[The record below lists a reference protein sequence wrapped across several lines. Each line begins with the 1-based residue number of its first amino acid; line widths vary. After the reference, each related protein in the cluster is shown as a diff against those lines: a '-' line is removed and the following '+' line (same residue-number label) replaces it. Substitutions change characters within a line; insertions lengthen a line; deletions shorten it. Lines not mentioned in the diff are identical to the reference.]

1 VKALRL
7 ALAATAV
14 VVALAV
20 MRQLVT
26 EPVFYSLTPNWTVI
40 VVGVGLVV
48 AFGGLLVWQSR
59 PQRSTGPLLTVTGF
73 AVLLGAFAGL
83 EPGSVHT
90 TGSVVLMCFPLVI
103 GHVLL
108 AYPDGLPRRWNRAA
122 VAACW
127 VVPALLSIA
136 MHLVAASWDVAR
148 LVPYIPYSYR
158 RHQAPISDQ
167 ADLARTFAALYD
179 GWVGLI
185 SVVVAGAVLVRA
197 HRSNRA
203 LRPTV
208 VPVAWAGAAWSLAM
222 LGSIPFAI
230 RALTNPNNV
239 ISPPWKVYELIVVAG
254 VILPAVTVAL
264 VAGTITWAEVLR
276 PRLDPARDGRI
287 VLSGEPLPVA
297 ETLRRRL
304 ARAVGD
310 PSLQLAIH
318 GPDGRWFA
326 PSGKPVDLRDDHERA
341 TTTLTRDGQVIAAV
355 EYDHAL
361 RATPDL
367 VVVATTMAGL
377 AIDNVRLAA
386 LDVAQVEEMRN
397 SGAALLEAADRA
409 RHRLAATIADGPAA
423 KLEELAARAAN
434 GVDKVEL
441 QRALRDIAVEVRT
454 ISHGLY
460 PPELEKSGLS
470 AALDLAAEVPSRR
483 YPPAVELTAYLVAA
497 GRSGARLIHDD
508 GRLVITMSGAVPEHA
523 AVRVE
528 ALDGTIAVDG
538 DVTTVVIP
546 VPE

>member
-1 VKALRL
+1 V
-7 ALAATAV
+7 ALAAMAV
-14 VVALAV
+14 VVAVAV
-20 MRQLVT
+20 IRQLVT
-26 EPVFYSLTPNWTVI
+26 EPLFASVEPDWTVI
-40 VVGVGLVV
+40 VVGAGLVV

-59 PQRSTGPLLTVTGF
+59 PERSTGPLLTVAGF
-73 AVLLGAFAGL
+73 AALLGAFAGL
-83 EPGSVHT
+83 GPGAVHT
-90 TGSVVLMCFPLVI
+90 TGSVVRMCSPLII
-103 GHVLL
+103 GHALL
-108 AYPDGLPRRWNRAA
+108 AYPDGLSGRWNRPAI
-122 VAACW
+122 AACW
-127 VVPALLSIA
+127 VVPTLLGIA
-136 MHLVAASWDVAR
+136 MHLVAASWDIAR

-158 RHQAPISDQ
+158 RHKAPISDQ
-167 ADLARTFAALYD
+167 ADLAKAIAALYD
-179 GWVGLI
+179 VWVGVTC
-185 SVVVAGAVLVRA
+185 VVVVGAVLVRA
-197 HRSNRA
+197 YRSNRA
-203 LRPTV
+203 LRPTL

-230 RALTNPNNV
+230 RSLTNPRVEILPQQNT
-239 ISPPWKVYELIVVAG
+239 YELVVMVG
-254 VILPAVTVAL
+254 MILPAVTVAL
-264 VAGTITWAEVLR
+264 VAGTIAWADVLR

-304 ARAVGD
+304 ARVVGD

-326 PSGKPVDLRDDHERA
+326 PSGKPVVLRDDQERA

-361 RATPDL
+361 RASPDL

-386 LDVAQVEEMRN
+386 LDVAQLEEMRN

-423 KLEELAARAAN
+423 KLEELAARAAQ

-497 GRSGARLIHDD
+497 GHSGAHLVHDD

-528 ALDGTIAVDG
+528 ALDGTIVVDG
-538 DVTTVVIP
+538 DVTTVIIP